1 MGQEQYAAY
10 EAEKGADEATLGD
23 IDEVE
28 EVIVLEGPE
37 SVPDVPDTPE
47 SVPEDVPA
55 APDVPV
61 ETPDEGVPFEDESDS
76 DGLGEPEGTDGEE
89 PF

>member
-28 EVIVLEGPE
+28 EVIVLEG
-37 SVPDVPDTPE
+37 PE